1 MSACVPRW
9 STCQRAC
16 VPAWLTYQ
24 RASVAKFQKRAKFSF
39 FTCHCV
45 IRRAIVLSRC
55 ANVPNGV
62 LTFQTFLSRIAKENF
77 YTILL
82 HKEFYIS
89 LDIIVIHI
97 ICICIIN
104 KNCLILYFYTSCH
117 IKEKFVEF
125 FLFSFSL
132 FS

>member
-1 MSACVPRW
+1 MPTCWRSSVVDVPTCFRGKVPKACQIFIFYVP
-9 STCQRAC
+9 
-16 VPAWLTYQ
+16 
-24 RASVAKFQKRAKFSF
+24 F
-39 FTCHCV
+39 V